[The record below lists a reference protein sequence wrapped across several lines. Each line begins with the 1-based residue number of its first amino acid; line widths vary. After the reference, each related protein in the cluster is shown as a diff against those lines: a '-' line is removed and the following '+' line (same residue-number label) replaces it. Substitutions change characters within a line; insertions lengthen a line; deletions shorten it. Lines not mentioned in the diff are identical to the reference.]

1 MSLSLY
7 CTEMIWF
14 ARIIVIEP
22 TKNYCIKCI
31 QIYHLLYQNYCIK
44 CILIYCIKTIISKLL
59 YQTIVS
65 ELLYQR
71 ILIIINDYNS
81 STLSFKRAGLL
92 LLVLPLPQYLTT
104 ISPRR
109 ESDIS
114 APIKVDLI
122 FVTFYQSDEDP

>member
-1 MSLSLY
+1 
-7 CTEMIWF
+7 MIWF

-31 QIYHLLYQNYCIK
+31 QIYCIKTIVSNVFLSIVSKLLYQNYCIK
-44 CILIYCIKTIISKLL
+44 LLYQNYCIK
-59 YQTIVS
+59 
-65 ELLYQR
+65 R

>member
-1 MSLSLY
+1 MY
-7 CTEMIWF
+7 
-14 ARIIVIEP
+14 P
-22 TKNYCIKCI
+22 N
-31 QIYHLLYQNYCIK
+31 LLYQNYCIK

-122 FVTFYQSDEDP
+122 FVTFYQSDEDPWPDQKKDKDKDKDKGKDTYIWRTP